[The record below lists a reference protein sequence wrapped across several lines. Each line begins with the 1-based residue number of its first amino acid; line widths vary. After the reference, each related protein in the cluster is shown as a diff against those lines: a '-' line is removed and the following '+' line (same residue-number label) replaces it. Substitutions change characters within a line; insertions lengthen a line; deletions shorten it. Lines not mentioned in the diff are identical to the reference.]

1 MRLHTRSDI
10 RQSISMCEALEVV
23 NRAFG
28 KLYTGRAGI
37 LSIAI
42 LTLCLSASLF
52 LSHGARAEQLP
63 VKTYTTADGLLR
75 DQVNRIKRD
84 SRGFLWFCTN
94 DGLSRF
100 DGYGFTNYTTDD
112 GLPNRVV
119 NDLLET
125 RSGAIWVA
133 TANGLARFN
142 PKGRRSIADSIR
154 NTATPMFVAYWPEE
168 NAARALKVL
177 FEDAQGKLWC
187 GTDDGLYWFEERDG
201 RVVWRRL
208 DLPKERPDKPLKVSA
223 IIQDRGGTLW
233 IGMDE
238 GQGLNSILQDGRVE
252 HYSTT
257 RGRDEVGS
265 IKTLLETKEG
275 EIWAGMSV
283 RGGLCSLV
291 AEPAPG
297 RSIFSRCYTI
307 KDGLPDSW
315 IASLYQTVD
324 GKVWIGTTH
333 GAASFD
339 PHVSTSPQFRVY
351 GEAQGLC
358 DEGTNSFRE
367 DREGNL
373 WVATARGV
381 KQIAHSDFTRYTE
394 RDGLA
399 SRQVN
404 AIINS
409 HAGELFVITG
419 QTVERADK
427 KALDAAYA
435 INRFDG
441 NRFVSITP
449 KMPANVSPGWGS
461 TQIVVEDRMGQWW
474 LPSANKAVF
483 RFPQASRLQRL
494 SSARPQ
500 AIAIP
505 DEEVFRLYEDWRGDI
520 WIGTMYQGRVLKWE
534 RGAQLLRDYTDELT
548 QPGDAPGARFQL
560 TCFTEDS
567 QGTLCAGF
575 YNHGYL
581 LRRRDGRSTLL
592 PTRWEGPGASIYGL
606 YFDHAGRLWLA
617 STQNGVGRIDDPY
630 AESLKIVWYN
640 RRKGL
645 ATDSTFSLI
654 EDNFGRIYVGH
665 ARGVDR
671 LDPNTGQIKHY
682 TTADGLPP
690 GLIHCATRDAQGALW
705 FGGTGGLA
713 RLIPEPDKPRQ
724 APAILLTG
732 LRVAGERRPVS
743 ELGEESLPT
752 LTLEPSQT
760 QVSVDFLGLGAS
772 LGEELKYQ
780 YRLEGAQNDWSEP
793 SAQRT
798 VDFANLAP
806 GDYRLLVKAVTAEG
820 AASAKPAS
828 FSFTILRPVWRR
840 PWFMLLVGAAV
851 TLTLY
856 ALYRYQLA
864 RLLELERVR
873 TRIASDLHDDIGSNL
888 SLIAMLSE
896 VVLRGRRGDAQTDE
910 SLSLIASASRELVD
924 SMSDIVWAVNPKKDS
939 VRDLTKRMRRFASD
953 VFSARNIAFKFLAPG
968 EGQDAKI
975 GADTRREVFLIFKE
989 AVNNIAR
996 HSECAEAEIELKI
1009 AAGRLLLKL
1018 SDNGKGFDTSAASDG
1033 NGLVSMRQRAKKLG
1047 GELELISNG
1056 RGATVTLKTPLG
1068 RRR

>member
-1 MRLHTRSDI
+1 MRLLTRSDI
-10 RQSISMCEALEVV
+10 RQSISMREAVEVV
-23 NRAFG
+23 KRAFG
-28 KLYTGRAGI
+28 KLFTGRAGI

-42 LTLCLSASLF
+42 LALCLSAGLF
-52 LSHGARAEQLP
+52 LSRGARAEQLP

-75 DQVNRIKRD
+75 DKVNQIKLD

-100 DGYGFTNYTTDD
+100 DGYSFTNYTTDD
-112 GLPNRVV
+112 GLPHRVV
-119 NDLLET
+119 RDLLET

-133 TANGLARFN
+133 TGNGLARFN
-142 PKGRRSIADSIR
+142 PKGRRNPADSIGA
-154 NTATPMFVAYWPEE
+154 TAAPMFVTYRPEE
-168 NAARALKVL
+168 KVARAMEVL

-208 DLPKERPDKPLKVSA
+208 DLPKERPDKPLTVLA
-223 IIQDRGGTLW
+223 IIQDRRGNLW
-233 IGMDE
+233 IGIGE
-238 GQGLNSILQDGRVE
+238 SQGLNRILPDGRIE
-252 HYSTT
+252 HYSAR
-257 RGRDEVGS
+257 RGRNEGGS
-265 IKTLLETKEG
+265 ITTLLETREV
-275 EIWAGMSV
+275 EIWAGMS
-283 RGGLCSLV
+283 RTGGLCSFV

-297 RSIFSRCYTI
+297 RSIFSRCYTK

-315 IASLYQTVD
+315 IAALYQTAD
-324 GKVWIGTTH
+324 GKVWIGTAH
-333 GAASFD
+333 SVASFD
-339 PHVSTSPQFRVY
+339 PHASASPQFRIY
-351 GEAQGLC
+351 GEAQGMC
-358 DEGTNSFRE
+358 DEATNSFRE
-367 DREGNL
+367 DRERNL
-373 WVATARGV
+373 WAATVRAV
-381 KQIAHSDFTRYTE
+381 KPVSRSDFTRYTE
-394 RDGLA
+394 RDVLA
-399 SRQVN
+399 AQLIN
-404 AIINS
+404 AIISS
-409 HAGELFVITG
+409 HAGELFVVTI

-427 KALDAAYA
+427 KGLDSARV

-441 NRFVSITP
+441 DHFVSVTP
-449 KMPANVSPGWGS
+449 KMPANVSAGWGGS
-461 TQIVVEDRMGQWW
+461 QIVVEDRMGQWW
-474 LPSANKAVF
+474 LPSENKAVF
-483 RFPQASRLQRL
+483 RFPHVSRLERL
-494 SSARPQ
+494 SYARPQ

-505 DEEVFRLYEDWRGDI
+505 DDEVFRLYEDSRGDI

-534 RGAQLLRDYTDELT
+534 SRAQLLCDYTDELT
-548 QPGDAPGARFQL
+548 QPSDANCPNFSL
-560 TCFTEDS
+560 TCFAEDR
-567 QGTLCAGF
+567 QGTLWAGF

-581 LRRRDGRSTLL
+581 MRRRDGRPKLLST
-592 PTRWEGPGASIYGL
+592 RGEGPDTSIYGL
-606 YFDHAGRLWLA
+606 YLDHAGRLWLA
-617 STQNGVGRIDDPY
+617 SAQNGVGRIDDPY

-671 LDPNTGQIKHY
+671 LDPNTGHIKHY

-690 GLIHCATRDAQGALW
+690 GVIECATRDAQGALW
-705 FGGTGGLA
+705 FGGSGGLA

-724 APAILLTG
+724 APTILLTG

-743 ELGEESLPT
+743 ELGEESLPA

-793 SAQRT
+793 SPQRT

-806 GDYRLLVKAVTAEG
+806 GAYRLSVKAVTAEG